1 MDVEGRFVPW
11 AELEWRTGG
20 KKVVGLVKENI
31 SESAVRDVV
40 DVEAD
45 KKVSPCVV
53 ASLRVHFCEVESGVC
68 VGGDGS
74 YNLEDVL
81 AYVFEIGDTCTWV
94 ACHEVAVGLIA
105 VWD

>member
-1 MDVEGRFVPW
+1 MPW
-11 AELEWRTGG
+11 AALKWRNGG
-20 KKVVGLVKENI
+20 EKVVGLVKKNV

-40 DVEAD
+40 DVETDNKA
-45 KKVSPCVV
+45 SPCAV

-68 VGGDGS
+68 AGGVGS
-74 YNLEDVL
+74 YSLEDVL
-81 AYVFEIGDTCTWV
+81 AYGFEVGDTCTWV